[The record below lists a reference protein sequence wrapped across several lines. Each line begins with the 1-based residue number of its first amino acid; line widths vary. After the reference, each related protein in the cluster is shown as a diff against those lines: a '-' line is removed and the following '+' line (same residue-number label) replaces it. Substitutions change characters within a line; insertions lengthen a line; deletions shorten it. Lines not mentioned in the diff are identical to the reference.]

1 MTKQRITMLLLGGA
15 VVVIAAGLGYRYYLS
30 TQHALPAGIL
40 QGNGR
45 IEADEIQIA
54 AKYPGRI
61 AEITF
66 EEGDLVKAGQVLAKM
81 DTRET
86 EAAERAAAAQI
97 AARLKDSEAA
107 RSAIGQRQ
115 AALELAISELNRA
128 VTLAARDAVSQQRV
142 EQLTA
147 ARKSSEDAL
156 NAARSQ
162 ADAADAAAAA
172 AKSEDERL
180 LQVIAEGT
188 LTAPKTGRVLYKLAD
203 GGETLPAGGSVA
215 TLLDLTN
222 VYMTLFLPSNE
233 AAKVALRA
241 PGRILLD
248 ANPNRAVPGS
258 VSYISPQAQFT
269 PKQVEVLSER
279 ERMMYRVKIRIPDP
293 LVQKFIDYVK
303 TGVTG
308 VGYVMADPN
317 AQWPSWLQSDLT
329 TASAN

>member
-1 MTKQRITMLLLGGA
+1 MTKRQITMLLAAGA
-15 VVVIAAGLGYRYYLS
+15 VVIVGGGLGYRYYLS
-30 TQHALPAGIL
+30 TQRALPAGIL

-61 AEITF
+61 AAIDF
-66 EEGDLVKAGQVLAKM
+66 QEGDLVKAGQVLAKM
-81 DTRET
+81 DTRES
-86 EAAERAAAAQI
+86 EAAERAAAAQV
-97 AARLKDSEAA
+97 AARLKDSDAA

-115 AALELAISELNRA
+115 AAVELAISELNRA
-128 VTLAARDAVSQQRV
+128 VTLAAKDAVSQQRV

-156 NAARSQ
+156 AAAKSQ
-162 ADAADAAAAA
+162 AASADAAIAA

-180 LQVIAEGT
+180 LQVVAEGT
-188 LTAPKTGRVLYKLAD
+188 LTAPKTGRILYKLAD

-241 PGRILLD
+241 SGRILLD

-279 ERMMYRVKIRIPDP
+279 ERMMYRVKIQIPDP
-293 LVQKFIDYVK
+293 LIQKFIDYIK

-308 VGYVMADPN
+308 VGYVKADPN
-317 AQWPSWLQSDLT
+317 AQWPSWLESDLT
-329 TASAN
+329 VAEGK